1 MDKAGRIV
9 LVILP
14 VFVLALLLFFAADAF
29 FGDICSGSFRQS
41 NQPLVNPLMGY
52 APWAQSTKVEN
63 TSLVYIGLTWR
74 EIEPEPGVYDWEAF
88 EEEYSIAHWRQ
99 QNKRYV
105 FRLMCDEPSEESHM
119 DIPDWLYEATGDG
132 DWYDISYGKGYA
144 PNYANETF
152 QQCHARLVKAL
163 ADYFRQDNRVAFIE
177 LGSIGHWGE
186 WHVKSDSEITPL
198 PSVNVLYIYV
208 QHWLDS
214 FPDTPLLMRRPFSI
228 AAENGMGLFNDM
240 AGYAHDTETWLE
252 WIESGG
258 VYSQTEEEAL
268 SAMPDFWKTA
278 PSGGEFTSSI
288 SMEQML
294 GSNLEQTLELLH
306 QSHTTFLGPKIA
318 DPELTEGYDAV
329 SKQIGYRL
337 WIREW
342 TMSRHFLDCRLEMQW
357 RNDGNAPFYA
367 NWPLCVEI
375 SSPDG
380 CETIRITTDAALN
393 TILPGTEQSIKIDF
407 PKQAEKIL
415 EDNGSI
421 SVFLIDPL
429 TDAPGVFLAMDGC
442 EDTTQPFLYK
452 QR

>member
-14 VFVLALLLFFAADAF
+14 VFVLALLLFFASDAF

-198 PSVNVLYIYV
+198 PSVNVLYI
-208 QHWLDS
+208 
-214 FPDTPLLMRRPFSI
+214 
-228 AAENGMGLFNDM
+228 
-240 AGYAHDTETWLE
+240 
-252 WIESGG
+252 
-258 VYSQTEEEAL
+258 
-268 SAMPDFWKTA
+268 
-278 PSGGEFTSSI
+278 
-288 SMEQML
+288 
-294 GSNLEQTLELLH
+294 
-306 QSHTTFLGPKIA
+306 
-318 DPELTEGYDAV
+318 
-329 SKQIGYRL
+329 
-337 WIREW
+337 
-342 TMSRHFLDCRLEMQW
+342 
-357 RNDGNAPFYA
+357 
-367 NWPLCVEI
+367 
-375 SSPDG
+375 
-380 CETIRITTDAALN
+380 
-393 TILPGTEQSIKIDF
+393 
-407 PKQAEKIL
+407 
-415 EDNGSI
+415 
-421 SVFLIDPL
+421 
-429 TDAPGVFLAMDGC
+429 
-442 EDTTQPFLYK
+442 
-452 QR
+452 